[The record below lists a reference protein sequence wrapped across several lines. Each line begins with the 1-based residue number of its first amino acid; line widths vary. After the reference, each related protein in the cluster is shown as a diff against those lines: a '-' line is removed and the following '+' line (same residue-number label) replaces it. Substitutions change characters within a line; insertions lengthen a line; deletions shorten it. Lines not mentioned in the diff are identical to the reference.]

1 MLAGILSRR
10 NTTSPRA
17 YKTQGAPPQ
26 SATAATTAIA
36 SNQSASKFRGFY
48 KKTGGFRLL

>member
-26 SATAATTAIA
+26 SATTAIA